1 MMNEEISPFLFLY
14 LLPFSSIAT
23 RPFFILH
30 DWFFIKKAVGL

>member
-23 RPFFILH
+23 RHSSFFIIGSSL
-30 DWFFIKKAVGL
+30 KKAVGL